1 MRGITGSADMLASRR
16 TSRRYNSVV
25 IQFAQAVLAVQ
36 AARKAARNSS
46 HDDSTGLA
54 IGTVMVRSTYA

>member
-1 MRGITGSADMLASRR
+1 MAGNAGMRASRR

-36 AARKAARNSS
+36 ASRKAARNSV

-54 IGTVMVRSTYA
+54 IGTVIVRSTYA

>member
-1 MRGITGSADMLASRR
+1 MLASRR

-36 AARKAARNSS
+36 ASRKAARNSV

-54 IGTVMVRSTYA
+54 IGTVIVRSTNA